1 MKVLIT
7 GANGYVGKSLYET
20 LKNKYDVITIT
31 RNECNLTNS
40 QEVDLYFLNNWFD
53 VVIHCA
59 MKGGSRLYQDDWD
72 VMDDN
77 LLMYY
82 NLSKQQPHFKKFIHF
97 GSGAEMYNQNNPYGL
112 SKHVIRQSILN
123 KDNFYNL
130 RIFGVFD
137 ENELDTRFIKSNIK
151 RYINKEAIQ
160 IHEVKFMDFFYMQD
174 LIKVVEYYINEENP
188 PKEFDCV
195 YSETSYTL
203 FGLAHLI
210 TKLDNYEVDII
221 NQGKNGDD
229 YISKCRTILPIEF
242 IGLKQGIIETYNKLK

>member
-1 MKVLIT
+1 MDNNLKIYYNL
-7 GANGYVGKSLYET
+7 
-20 LKNKYDVITIT
+20 LKNKNHFNKLI
-31 RNECNLTNS
+31 NL
-40 QEVDLYFLNNWFD
+40 
-53 VVIHCA
+53 
-59 MKGGSRLYQDDWD
+59 
-72 VMDDN
+72 
-77 LLMYY
+77 
-82 NLSKQQPHFKKFIHF
+82 
-97 GSGAEMYNQNNPYGL
+97 GSGAEIYIPDTPYGL
-112 SKHVIRQSILN
+112 SKKVISNSILN

-137 ENELDTRFIKSNIK
+137 ENELDTRFIKTNIK

-174 LIKVVEYYINEENP
+174 LIKVVEYYINEGNP

-229 YISKCRTILPIEF
+229 YISKYRTILPIEF
-242 IGLKQGIIETYNKLK
+242 IGLEQGIKEVYNKLK